1 MPLSLTRFSMLLLL
15 AATLAAT
22 HNAAHAQAAGARG
35 DDFLYKVMAGDTL
48 IGLAQRYTTG
58 AANWPRLQSINQV
71 QETTALPIGK
81 ELRIPFSMI
90 PEVPADAT
98 VVHVAGQ
105 ATMDGRAI
113 RQQSRVAEGQTIV
126 TGADGFVTLQLSDG
140 SLLWVRSSSTVTL
153 GRLRALKN
161 VDLTDSMR
169 RIKQGSVESTVA
181 PKGSGV
187 GRFEV
192 RTPLSITGVRGTVL
206 RVHAS
211 VRGAQSEVVKG
222 IAHVRSQQAQNAT
235 LHQSQGTAIDAQ
247 GKLLGVR
254 PLLPAPAL
262 PPLDPKQVGGR
273 SLKFPAV
280 AGASKYLVRVSS
292 DAAGADLVSSQE
304 FQKPEINFSSPGPG
318 TYYVVVRAIDALGIG
333 GLDARE
339 SFKGASVLRSSNGSP
354 IKTGF
359 GGYVRLTD
367 Y

>member
-1 MPLSLTRFSMLLLL
+1 MLLRPTRISAIFLL
-15 AATLAAT
+15 AATLAA
-22 HNAAHAQAAGARG
+22 APRIACAQASGARG
-35 DDFLYKVMAGDTL
+35 DDFLYKVMSGDTL
-48 IGLAQRYTTG
+48 IQLAQRYTTG
-58 AANWPRLQSINQV
+58 TATWPRLQSLNNV
-71 QETTALPIGK
+71 QDTTALPIGK

-90 PEVPADAT
+90 PEVSADAT
-98 VVHVAGQ
+98 VVHVTGQ
-105 ATMDGRAI
+105 ASANGSAI

-126 TGADGFVTLQLSDG
+126 TGPDGFVTLQLSDG
-140 SLLWVRSSSTVTL
+140 SLLSVPSSSTLTL
-153 GRLRALKN
+153 QRLRTFKN
-161 VDLTDSMR
+161 AGLTDSILH
-169 RIKQGSVESTVA
+169 IKQGSVESAVA

-192 RTPLSITGVRGTVL
+192 HTPLSITGVRGTVL

-211 VRGAQSEVVKG
+211 AQGAQSEVVKG
-222 IAHVRSQQAQNAT
+222 MAHVRSQQQQNAT
-235 LHQSQGTAIDAQ
+235 LQQSQGTAINAQ

-262 PPLDPKQVGGR
+262 PEIDPKQLGAHT
-273 SLKFPAV
+273 LAFPAV

-304 FQKPEINFSSPGPG
+304 FTEPKINFSAPGPG
-318 TYYVVVRAIDALGIG
+318 TYYVVVRAIDSLGIG
-333 GLDARE
+333 GLDAHA
-339 SFKGASVLRSSNGSP
+339 SFQGASVLHSLDGTP